1 MKRIRRAA
9 PAAIAFALLLVP
21 AASAEEGYASFYD
34 ESFEGK
40 TTASGE
46 RFDPDLLTAAHPQ
59 HPPDTILRVTN
70 LENGKSVRVR
80 VTDHGP
86 SKGAR
91 SEGVVVDLS
100 KAAAERLAMTKDG
113 KARVSVEV
121 EKSGS
126 N

>member
-1 MKRIRRAA
+1 MRRIRRAA

-21 AASAEEGYASFYD
+21 GASAEEGYASFYD
-34 ESFEGK
+34 ESFEGQ

-46 RFDPDLLTAAHPQ
+46 RFDPDLLTAAHPR

-86 SKGAR
+86 SNGAR